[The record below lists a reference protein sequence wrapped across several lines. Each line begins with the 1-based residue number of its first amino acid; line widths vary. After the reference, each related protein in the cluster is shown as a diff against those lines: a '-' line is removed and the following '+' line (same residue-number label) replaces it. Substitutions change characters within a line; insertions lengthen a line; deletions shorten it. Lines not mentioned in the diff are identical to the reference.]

1 MRVRR
6 RTVWFMTL
14 LSLVAVISVY
24 YLVDPA
30 KQFNGLTI
38 FTDDTLQQTAVTGV
52 TDQEAT
58 KEGETKEVS
67 SPSHL
72 FEEMRMQVSDERS
85 QLRLQLTQKIGSQ
98 EASAEE
104 KNKAYNDMDSLIK
117 QESAEAMLEMLIK
130 SLGYSDAFVKA
141 DGDKVSVTVMAE
153 ELSKSQ
159 ANEIIYLVRT
169 EMEGAN
175 DVQVKFSANNNY

>member
-58 KEGETKEVS
+58 KEGMTQEVS

-85 QLRLQLTQKIGSQ
+85 QLRQQLTQKIASQ
-98 EASAEE
+98 EATADE
-104 KNKAYNDMDSLIK
+104 KNKAFNDIDSLIK

-159 ANEIIYLVRT
+159 ANEIIYLVKT
-169 EMEGAN
+169 EWEGAN
-175 DVQVKFSANNNY
+175 DVQVKFNANNY

>member
-38 FTDDTLQQTAVTGV
+38 FTDDTLQQTAVSGV

-58 KEGETKEVS
+58 KEGMTQEVS

-85 QLRLQLTQKIGSQ
+85 QLRQQLTQKIASQ
-98 EASAEE
+98 EATADE
-104 KNKAYNDMDSLIK
+104 KK
-117 QESAEAMLEMLIK
+117 
-130 SLGYSDAFVKA
+130 
-141 DGDKVSVTVMAE
+141 
-153 ELSKSQ
+153 
-159 ANEIIYLVRT
+159 
-169 EMEGAN
+169 
-175 DVQVKFSANNNY
+175 

>member
-85 QLRLQLTQKIGSQ
+85 QLRLQLEQKIGSQ
-98 EASAEE
+98 EYSAEQ
-104 KNKAYNDMDSLIK
+104 KNEAYNEMDSLIK

>member
-38 FTDDTLQQTAVTGV
+38 FSDDTLQQTAITGV
-52 TDQEAT
+52 TDQEASKKDVT
-58 KEGETKEVS
+58 TEVS

-85 QLRLQLTQKIGSQ
+85 QLRQQLTQKNCI
-98 EASAEE
+98 
-104 KNKAYNDMDSLIK
+104 
-117 QESAEAMLEMLIK
+117 
-130 SLGYSDAFVKA
+130 
-141 DGDKVSVTVMAE
+141 
-153 ELSKSQ
+153 
-159 ANEIIYLVRT
+159 
-169 EMEGAN
+169 
-175 DVQVKFSANNNY
+175 

>member
-85 QLRLQLTQKIGSQ
+85 QLRQQLTQKIGSQ

>member
-38 FTDDTLQQTAVTGV
+38 FSDDTLQETAITGV
-52 TDQEAT
+52 TDTDGT
-58 KEGETKEVS
+58 KESLTQEVS

-72 FEEMRMQVSDERS
+72 FEEMRMTVSDERS
-85 QLRLQLTQKIGSQ
+85 QLREQWTEKIGS
-98 EASAEE
+98 EEFTAEE
-104 KNKAYNDMDSLIK
+104 KSKAYDDIDNLIK
-117 QESAEAMLEMLIK
+117 LESAEAMLEMLVK
-130 SLGYSDAFVKA
+130 SLGYSDAFVRA
-141 DGDKVSVTVMAE
+141 EGEKVTVTVMAE
-153 ELSKSQ
+153 ELSAAKVE
-159 ANEIIYLVRT
+159 EIVYLVKT

-175 DVQVKFSANNNY
+175 KVQVEFKANNF

>member
-30 KQFNGLTI
+30 KQFDGLTI
-38 FTDDTLQQTAVTGV
+38 FSDDTLQETAITGV
-52 TDQEAT
+52 TDNDGAKGSVTQ
-58 KEGETKEVS
+58 EVS

-85 QLRLQLTQKIGSQ
+85 QLREQLTQKIGS
-98 EASAEE
+98 EEFTAEE
-104 KNKAYNDMDSLIK
+104 KSEAYNKIDSLIK
-117 QESAEAMLEMLIK
+117 QESAEAMLEMLVK

-141 DGDKVSVTVMAE
+141 EGEKVTVTVMAE
-153 ELSKSQ
+153 ELSTAK
-159 ANEIIYLVRT
+159 ADEIVYLVRT
-169 EMEGAN
+169 EMEGTK
-175 DVQVKFSANNNY
+175 DVEVKFKPNSY

>member
-38 FTDDTLQQTAVTGV
+38 FSDDTLQETAITGV
-52 TDQEAT
+52 TDTDGAKKGLTQ
-58 KEGETKEVS
+58 EVS

-85 QLRLQLTQKIGSQ
+85 QLRVQLTEKVGSEEFTAEQKS
-98 EASAEE
+98 
-104 KNKAYNDMDSLIK
+104 KAYDDIESLIK
-117 QESAEAMLEMLIK
+117 LESAEAMLEMLVK
-130 SLGYSDAFVKA
+130 SLGYSDAFVRA
-141 DGDKVSVTVMAE
+141 TGDKVTVTVMAE
-153 ELSKSQ
+153 ELSTSKVD
-159 ANEIIYLVRT
+159 EIAYLVRT
-169 EMEGAN
+169 EMEGVN
-175 DVQVKFSANNNY
+175 NVVVEFRANNY

>member
-38 FTDDTLQQTAVTGV
+38 FTDDSLQQTAVTGV
-52 TDQEAT
+52 TDQQAS

-85 QLRLQLTQKIGSQ
+85 QLRQQLTQKIGSKDYT
-98 EASAEE
+98 AEQKSE
-104 KNKAYNDMDSLIK
+104 AYNEMDNLIK
-117 QESAEAMLEMLIK
+117 QESSEAMLEMLIK
-130 SLGYSDAFVKA
+130 SSGYSDAFVKA

-153 ELSKSQ
+153 ELSKAQ
-159 ANEIIYLVRT
+159 ANEIIYLVKT

-175 DVQVKFSANNNY
+175 DVQVKFSANNY

>member
-58 KEGETKEVS
+58 NDITQEVS

-85 QLRLQLTQKIGSQ
+85 QLRQQLTQKIGS
-98 EASAEE
+98 EEYTAEE
-104 KNKAYNDMDSLIK
+104 KNEAFNEIDGLIK

-130 SLGYSDAFVKA
+130 SLGYSDAFVRA
-141 DGDKVSVTVMAE
+141 EGEKVSVTVMAE

-159 ANEIIYLVRT
+159 ANEIIYLVKT
-169 EMEGAN
+169 EWEGAN
-175 DVQVKFSANNNY
+175 DVQVKFSANNF

>member
-38 FTDDTLQQTAVTGV
+38 FSDDTLQETSIMGV
-52 TDQEAT
+52 TDQDGAKQSVT
-58 KEGETKEVS
+58 QEVS

-72 FEEMRMQVSDERS
+72 FEELRMQVSDERS
-85 QLRLQLTQKIGSQ
+85 QRREQLTQKIGS
-98 EASAEE
+98 EEFTAEE
-104 KNKAYNDMDSLIK
+104 KSEAYNEIDSLIK
-117 QESAEAMLEMLIK
+117 QESVEATLEMLVK
-130 SLGYSDAFVKA
+130 SLGYPDAFVRA
-141 DGDKVSVTVMAE
+141 EGAKVTVTVMAE
-153 ELSKSQ
+153 EQSTAK
-159 ANEIIYLVRT
+159 ADEIVYLVKT
-169 EMEGAN
+169 EMEGTKDVKVEFKAN
-175 DVQVKFSANNNY
+175 SY

>member
-38 FTDDTLQQTAVTGV
+38 FSDDTLQQTAITGV
-52 TDQEAT
+52 TDQEASKQDVT
-58 KEGETKEVS
+58 TEVS
-67 SPSHL
+67 SPSHM

-85 QLRLQLTQKIGSQ
+85 QLRQQLTQKIASE
-98 EASAEE
+98 EATAEE
-104 KNKAYNDMDSLIK
+104 KNKAFNDIDGLIK
-117 QESAEAMLEMLIK
+117 QESAEAMLEMLVK
-130 SLGYSDAFVKA
+130 SLGYSDAFVRA
-141 DGDKVSVTVMAE
+141 EGEKVSVTVMAE

-159 ANEIIYLVRT
+159 ANEIIYLVRS
-169 EMEGAN
+169 EWEGAN
-175 DVQVKFSANNNY
+175 DVQVKFSANNY

>member
-38 FTDDTLQQTAVTGV
+38 FTDDTLKQTAVTGV

-58 KEGETKEVS
+58 KEGVTKEVS

-85 QLRLQLTQKIGSQ
+85 QLRQQLTQKIASQ
-98 EASAEE
+98 EYSADE
-104 KNKAYNDMDSLIK
+104 KNTAYNEMDKLIK

-130 SLGYSDAFVKA
+130 SLGYSDAFVRA
-141 DGDKVSVTVMAE
+141 EGDKVSVTVMAE

-159 ANEIIYLVRT
+159 ANEIIYLVKT

-175 DVQVKFSANNNY
+175 DVQVKFSANNF

>member
-38 FTDDTLQQTAVTGV
+38 FTDDTLQQTAITGV

-58 KEGETKEVS
+58 NKDVTQEVL

-72 FEEMRMQVSDERS
+72 FEEMRMQVNDERS
-85 QLRLQLTQKIGSQ
+85 QLREQLTQKIGS
-98 EASAEE
+98 EEYTAEE
-104 KNKAYNDMDSLIK
+104 KK
-117 QESAEAMLEMLIK
+117 
-130 SLGYSDAFVKA
+130 
-141 DGDKVSVTVMAE
+141 
-153 ELSKSQ
+153 
-159 ANEIIYLVRT
+159 
-169 EMEGAN
+169 
-175 DVQVKFSANNNY
+175 

>member
-58 KEGETKEVS
+58 KEDVTQEVS

-85 QLRLQLTQKIGSQ
+85 QLRQQLTQKIASQ
-98 EASAEE
+98 EYTADE
-104 KNKAYNDMDSLIK
+104 KNKAFNDIDSLIK

-141 DGDKVSVTVMAE
+141 DGGKVSVTVMAE

-169 EMEGAN
+169 EWEGAN
-175 DVQVKFSANNNY
+175 DVQVKFSANNY

>member
-38 FTDDTLQQTAVTGV
+38 FSDDTLQQTAITGV
-52 TDQEAT
+52 TDQEASKQDVT
-58 KEGETKEVS
+58 TEVS

-85 QLRLQLTQKIGSQ
+85 QLRQQLTQKI
-98 EASAEE
+98 ASEEYTAEE
-104 KNKAYNDMDSLIK
+104 KNKAFNEIDGIIK
-117 QESAEAMLEMLIK
+117 QESAEAMLEMLVK

-141 DGDKVSVTVMAE
+141 DGEKVSVTVMAE

-159 ANEIIYLVRT
+159 ANEIIYLVKS
-169 EMEGAN
+169 EWEGAN
-175 DVQVKFSANNNY
+175 DVQVKFSANNGY

>member
-85 QLRLQLTQKIGSQ
+85 QLREQLTQKIGSQ

>member
-38 FTDDTLQQTAVTGV
+38 FSDDTLQQTAITGV
-52 TDQEAT
+52 TDQEASKQDVT
-58 KEGETKEVS
+58 TEVS
-67 SPSHL
+67 SPSHM

-85 QLRLQLTQKIGSQ
+85 QLRQQLTQKI
-98 EASAEE
+98 ASEEYTAEE
-104 KNKAYNDMDSLIK
+104 KNQAFNDIDGLIK
-117 QESAEAMLEMLIK
+117 QESAEAMLEMLVK
-130 SLGYSDAFVKA
+130 SLGYSDAFVRA
-141 DGDKVSVTVMAE
+141 EGEKVSVTVMAE

-159 ANEIIYLVRT
+159 ANEIIYLVKS
-169 EMEGAN
+169 EWEGAN
-175 DVQVKFSANNNY
+175 DVQVKFSANNY

>member
-58 KEGETKEVS
+58 KEDVTQEVS

-85 QLRLQLTQKIGSQ
+85 QLRQQLTQKIASQ
-98 EASAEE
+98 EATADE
-104 KNKAYNDMDSLIK
+104 KNKAFNDIDSLIK

-159 ANEIIYLVRT
+159 ANEIIYLVKT
-169 EMEGAN
+169 EWEGAN
-175 DVQVKFSANNNY
+175 DVQVKFNANNY

>member
-38 FTDDTLQQTAVTGV
+38 FSDDTLQETAITGV
-52 TDQEAT
+52 TDTDGA
-58 KEGETKEVS
+58 KESLTQEVS

-85 QLRLQLTQKIGSQ
+85 QLRAQLTEKVGS
-98 EASAEE
+98 EEFTAEE
-104 KNKAYNDMDSLIK
+104 KSKAYDDIENLIK
-117 QESAEAMLEMLIK
+117 LQSAEAMLEMLVK
-130 SLGYSDAFVKA
+130 SLGYSDAFVRA
-141 DGDKVSVTVMAE
+141 EGEKVTVTVMAE
-153 ELSKSQ
+153 ELSASKVD
-159 ANEIIYLVRT
+159 EIVYLVKT
-169 EMEGAN
+169 EME
-175 DVQVKFSANNNY
+175 SANNVKVEFKANNY

>member
-38 FTDDTLQQTAVTGV
+38 FTDDTLQQTAITGV

-58 KEGETKEVS
+58 NKDATQEVL

-72 FEEMRMQVSDERS
+72 FEEMRMQVDDERS
-85 QLRLQLTQKIGSQ
+85 QLREQLTQKIGS
-98 EASAEE
+98 EEYTAEE
-104 KNKAYNDMDSLIK
+104 KNEAYNEIDGLIK
-117 QESAEAMLEMLIK
+117 QESTEAMLEMLIK
-130 SLGYSDAFVKA
+130 SLGYSDAFVRA
-141 DGDKVSVTVMAE
+141 EGEKVSVTVMAE

-159 ANEIIYLVRT
+159 ANEIIYLVKT
-169 EMEGAN
+169 EWEGAN
-175 DVQVKFSANNNY
+175 DVQVKFSANNY

>member
-38 FTDDTLQQTAVTGV
+38 FTDDTLQQTAITGV

-58 KEGETKEVS
+58 SKQDATQEVL

-72 FEEMRMQVSDERS
+72 FEEMRMQVNDERS
-85 QLRLQLTQKIGSQ
+85 QLREQLTQKI
-98 EASAEE
+98 ASEEYTAEE
-104 KNKAYNDMDSLIK
+104 KNEAFNEIDGLIK

-130 SLGYSDAFVKA
+130 SLGYNDAFVRA
-141 DGDKVSVTVMAE
+141 EGEKVSVTVMAE

-159 ANEIIYLVRT
+159 ANEIIYLVKT
-169 EMEGAN
+169 EWEGAN
-175 DVQVKFSANNNY
+175 DVQVKFSANNY

>member
-38 FTDDTLQQTAVTGV
+38 FSDDTLQDTAITGI
-52 TDQEAT
+52 TET
-58 KEGETKEVS
+58 NSSEGLTQEVS

-72 FEEMRMQVSDERS
+72 FEEMRMTVSDERS
-85 QLRLQLTQKIGSQ
+85 QLRAQLEQKIGSA
-98 EASAEE
+98 EFTAEE
-104 KNKAYNDMDSLIK
+104 KNQAYNEIDKLIK
-117 QESAEAMLEMLIK
+117 QESAEAMLEMLGK

-141 DGDKVSVTVMAE
+141 EGEKVTVTVMAE
-153 ELSKSQ
+153 ELSTTK
-159 ANEIIYLVRT
+159 AEEIVYLVKT
-169 EMEGAN
+169 EMEGTK
-175 DVQVKFSANNNY
+175 DVKVEFKPNGY

>member
-38 FTDDTLQQTAVTGV
+38 FTDDSLQQTAVTGV
-52 TDQEAT
+52 TDQQAT

-85 QLRLQLTQKIGSQ
+85 QLKQQLTQKIGSKDYT
-98 EASAEE
+98 AEQKSE
-104 KNKAYNDMDSLIK
+104 AYNEMDNLIK
-117 QESAEAMLEMLIK
+117 QESSEAMLEMLIK
-130 SLGYSDAFVKA
+130 SSGYSDAFVKA

-153 ELSKSQ
+153 ELSKAQ
-159 ANEIIYLVRT
+159 ANEIIYLVKT

-175 DVQVKFSANNNY
+175 DVQVKFSANNY

>member
-58 KEGETKEVS
+58 NDITQEVS

-85 QLRLQLTQKIGSQ
+85 QLREQLTQKIAS
-98 EASAEE
+98 EDSSAEE
-104 KNKAYNDMDSLIK
+104 KNEAFNEMDGLIK

-130 SLGYSDAFVKA
+130 SLGYSDAFVRA
-141 DGDKVSVTVMAE
+141 EGEKVSVTVMAE

-175 DVQVKFSANNNY
+175 DVQVKFSANNY

>member
-58 KEGETKEVS
+58 NDITQEVS

-85 QLRLQLTQKIGSQ
+85 QLREQLTQKIAS
-98 EASAEE
+98 EEYSAEE
-104 KNKAYNDMDSLIK
+104 KMRHIMKWI
-117 QESAEAMLEMLIK
+117 
-130 SLGYSDAFVKA
+130 V
-141 DGDKVSVTVMAE
+141 
-153 ELSKSQ
+153 
-159 ANEIIYLVRT
+159 
-169 EMEGAN
+169 
-175 DVQVKFSANNNY
+175 

>member
-38 FTDDTLQQTAVTGV
+38 FTDDALQQTAVTGV
-52 TDQEAT
+52 TDQEAA
-58 KEGETKEVS
+58 KEGATKEVS

-85 QLRLQLTQKIGSQ
+85 QLRQQLTQKIGSKDYT
-98 EASAEE
+98 AEE
-104 KNKAYNDMDSLIK
+104 KSKAYNEMDNLIK

-130 SLGYSDAFVKA
+130 SLGYSDAFVRA

-153 ELSKSQ
+153 ELSKAQ
-159 ANEIIYLVRT
+159 ANEIIYLVKT

-175 DVQVKFSANNNY
+175 DVQVKFSANNY

>member
-38 FTDDTLQQTAVTGV
+38 FSDDTLQETAITGV
-52 TDQEAT
+52 TDTDGAKKSVTQ
-58 KEGETKEVS
+58 EVS
-67 SPSHL
+67 SPSYL
-72 FEEMRMQVSDERS
+72 FEELRMQVSDERS
-85 QLRLQLTQKIGSQ
+85 QLRAQWTQKIGS
-98 EASAEE
+98 EEFSVEE
-104 KNKAYNDMDSLIK
+104 KSKAYDEIDKLIK
-117 QESAEAMLEMLIK
+117 LESAEATLEMLVK

-141 DGDKVSVTVMAE
+141 DGNKVTVNVMAE
-153 ELSKSQ
+153 EQSTAK
-159 ANEIIYLVRT
+159 AEEIIYLVRT
-169 EMEGAN
+169 EME
-175 DVQVKFSANNNY
+175 DIKEVKVEFKPNSY

>member
-52 TDQEAT
+52 TDQKAT
-58 KEGETKEVS
+58 NDITQEVS

-85 QLRLQLTQKIGSQ
+85 QLREQLTQKIAS
-98 EASAEE
+98 EEYSAEE
-104 KNKAYNDMDSLIK
+104 KNEAYNEMDGLIK
-117 QESAEAMLEMLIK
+117 RESAEAMLEMLVK
-130 SLGYSDAFVKA
+130 SLGYSDAFVRA
-141 DGDKVSVTVMAE
+141 EGEKVSVTVMAE
-153 ELSKSQ
+153 ELSKAQ
-159 ANEIIYLVRT
+159 ANEIIYLVKT

-175 DVQVKFSANNNY
+175 DVQVKFSANNY